1 MLIISYL
8 INFIT
13 KYLRKNIYNELNIR
27 LKTFSYRDADMMRQK
42 QRKAE
47 EETTATCRKWEDPF
61 NLKRGKRNKTA
72 FINQDKLQFMI
83 KDLVE

>member
-47 EETTATCRKWEDPF
+47 ERKLRQPAESGRT
-61 NLKRGKRNKTA
+61 LSTSKGEKE
-72 FINQDKLQFMI
+72 IKLHS
-83 KDLVE
+83 